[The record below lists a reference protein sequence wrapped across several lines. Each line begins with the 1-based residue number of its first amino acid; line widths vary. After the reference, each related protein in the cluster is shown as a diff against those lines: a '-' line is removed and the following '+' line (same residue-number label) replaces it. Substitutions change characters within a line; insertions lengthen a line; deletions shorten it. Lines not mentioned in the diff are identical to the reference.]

1 MSSQSII
8 RQSVLD
14 VVAELAAQGMRLA
27 EIASSIQ
34 LPRDFGS
41 EVEFPNTFETELYSR
56 IQAVKKDYIQPCI
69 ETLTAAAHLN
79 DSEPPRLACRSR
91 PRFCDTALAKRVNE
105 RMRSGGTT
113 TEAPRGTPRFSES
126 LQDALARRTAALL
139 SAEGEEEE

>member
-14 VVAELAAQGMRLA
+14 VVTELATQGMRLA

-41 EVEFPNTFETELYSR
+41 EVEFPNTFEIELYSR
-56 IQAVKKDYIQPCI
+56 IQAVKKDYIQPCV
-69 ETLTAAAHLN
+69 ETLTAAAHLT
-79 DSEPPRLACRSR
+79 DFELQTSRLACRSR

-105 RMRSGGTT
+105 RMRSTDTT
-113 TEAPRGTPRFSES
+113 AEAPRFSES
-126 LQDALARRTAALL
+126 LQEALARRTADLL
-139 SAEGEEEE
+139 TAEGEEEK